1 MTPNLRSRCG
11 PRSETERA
19 IGVLLGAC
27 FVIAALGQSVTGDGL
42 WLRELANIARP
53 GLVVLDPL
61 HQEGYPL
68 SLGIQATIGF
78 MVSGEWRHRLLGKQV
93 RGYAVVNGIS
103 LQEVGVRHPLQGHF
117 HWGLWVNRF
126 LGLFRW
132 LVLKVIEAFESAA
145 RLTAGIWNFFA
156 RVERVVLIPSIPF

>member
-1 MTPNLRSRCG
+1 MTPNLRSRCV

-19 IGVLLGAC
+19 IGVLLGTR
-27 FVIAALGQSVTGDGL
+27 FVIAVLRQGVTGDGL

-61 HQEGYPL
+61 DQQGNPL
-68 SLGIQATIGF
+68 GLGLQKAGCF
-78 MVSGEWRHRLLGKQV
+78 VVGSERSHGLPCEQVSRDAEV
-93 RGYAVVNGIS
+93 DAVG
-103 LQEVGVRHPLQGHF
+103 LQQVGVRHPLQGHF

-126 LGLFRW
+126 LRLFRW
-132 LVLKVIEAFESAA
+132 QALKVIEAFESAA